1 MEKTKKNKKHLS
13 LKDQHAKWAWVF
25 LAPWL
30 IGIAVFFVWPM
41 AQSVI
46 YSFSRLTVTASG
58 FQLDWVGT
66 ENYSYLFTKDTFFLP
81 NLTQALGEVVPSVLM
96 ITAFSLFIAVIL
108 KEKFIGRSA
117 ARTVFF
123 FPVMIASG
131 VIITI
136 LKEQVM
142 MSVSTGGDDT
152 AAYLFQAPDLV
163 ETFASFGL
171 PDFVLTSITDIV
183 NGFFDLTWKS
193 GVQML
198 LLLSAINNI
207 PQSFYEAAVL
217 DGAGAWVKF
226 WKITFPAIT
235 PSLLVVIIYT
245 VIDSFLDYDNL
256 VMSMIRDYYQNNN
269 YTYSATIG
277 VIYFVCIL
285 ALVGL
290 VSLIMRKLV
299 VYMYQ

>member
-1 MEKTKKNKKHLS
+1 MKKLKKSPKPLS
-13 LKDQHAKWAWVF
+13 LKAQHAKWAWVF

-30 IGIAVFFVWPM
+30 IGILIFFVWPM

-46 YSFSRLTVTASG
+46 YSFSRLTITASG
-58 FQLDWVGT
+58 FQLDWVGL
-66 ENYSYLFTKDTFFLP
+66 ENYSYLLTRDTFFP
-81 NLTQALGEVVPSVLM
+81 QNLVQALGEVVPSVLM

-108 KEKFIGRSA
+108 KEKFFGRSA

-136 LKEQVM
+136 LKTQVM
-142 MSVSTGGDDT
+142 MSVSTSDST

-163 ETFASFGL
+163 NTFASFGL
-171 PDFVLTSITDIV
+171 PEFVLTSITDIV

-256 VMSMIRDYYQNNN
+256 VMEMIRDYYQNNN

-285 ALVGL
+285 ACVGL
-290 VSLIMRKLV
+290 VSLVMRKLV

>member
-1 MEKTKKNKKHLS
+1 MKKLQKSKKHLS

-30 IGIAVFFVWPM
+30 IGILVFFVWPM

-46 YSFSRLTVTASG
+46 YSFSRLSITADG
-58 FQLDWVGT
+58 FQLDPVGLD
-66 ENYSYLFTKDTFFLP
+66 NYSYLFTNDTFFLP

-142 MSVSTGGDDT
+142 MSVSTSDNT
-152 AAYLFQAPDLV
+152 ASYLFQAPDLV
-163 ETFASFGL
+163 NTFASFGL
-171 PDFVLTSITDIV
+171 PEFVLTSITDIV

-245 VIDSFLDYDNL
+245 IIDSFLDYDNL
-256 VMSMIRDYYQNNN
+256 VMEMIRDYYQNNN

-285 ALVGL
+285 ALVGI
-290 VSLIMRKLV
+290 VSLVMRKLV

>member
-1 MEKTKKNKKHLS
+1 MEKPKKAKKHLS
-13 LKDQHAKWAWVF
+13 LKAQHAKWAWVF

-30 IGIAVFFVWPM
+30 IGITVFFVWPM

-46 YSFSRLTVTASG
+46 YSVSRLTITADG
-58 FQLDWVGT
+58 FQLDWVGMD
-66 ENYSYLFTKDTFFLP
+66 NYSYLFTKDTFFLP
-81 NLTQALGEVVPSVLM
+81 NLTQALGEVIPSVLM

-142 MSVSTGGDDT
+142 MSVSTSDDT

-163 ETFASFGL
+163 KTFASFGL

-285 ALVGL
+285 AFVGL
-290 VSLIMRKLV
+290 VSLVMRKLV

>member
-1 MEKTKKNKKHLS
+1 MKKLNRSKKHLS
-13 LKDQHAKWAWVF
+13 LKSQHAKWAWVF

-30 IGIAVFFVWPM
+30 IGIVIFFVWPM
-41 AQSVI
+41 AQAVI

-58 FQLDWVGT
+58 FQLDWVALD
-66 ENYSYLFTKDTFFLP
+66 NYSYLFTKDTFFLP

-108 KEKFIGRSA
+108 KENFFGRSA

-142 MSVSTGGDDT
+142 MSVSTSDNT

-163 ETFASFGL
+163 NTFAAFGL

-217 DGAGAWVKF
+217 DGADAWVKF

-256 VMSMIRDYYQNNN
+256 VMSMIRNYYQNNN

-290 VSLIMRKLV
+290 VSLVMRKLV

>member
-1 MEKTKKNKKHLS
+1 MKKTKKSPKALS
-13 LKDQHAKWAWVF
+13 LKAQHAKWAWVF

-30 IGIAVFFVWPM
+30 LGIAVFFVWPM

-46 YSFSRLTVTASG
+46 YSFSRLTITANG
-58 FQLDWVGT
+58 FQLDWVALD
-66 ENYSYLFTKDTFFLP
+66 NYTYLFTKDTFFLP
-81 NLTQALGEVVPSVLM
+81 NLTTALGEVVPSVLM

-108 KEKFIGRSA
+108 KEKFFGRSA

-142 MSVSTGGDDT
+142 MSVSTGDDT

-163 ETFASFGL
+163 KTFAAFGL

-290 VSLIMRKLV
+290 VSLVMRKLV

>member
-1 MEKTKKNKKHLS
+1 MKKPKKIKKHLS

-30 IGIAVFFVWPM
+30 IGITVFFVWPM

-46 YSFSRLTVTASG
+46 YSFSRLTITASG
-58 FQLDWVGT
+58 FQLDWVALD
-66 ENYSYLFTKDTFFLP
+66 NYSYLFTKDTFFLP

-108 KEKFIGRSA
+108 KEKFFGRSA

-142 MSVSTGGDDT
+142 MSVSTSDNT

-163 ETFASFGL
+163 NTFAAFGL
-171 PDFVLTSITDIV
+171 PEFVLTSITDIV

-245 VIDSFLDYDNL
+245 IIDSFLDYDNL

-290 VSLIMRKLV
+290 VNLVMRKLV

>member
-1 MEKTKKNKKHLS
+1 MKKLQKSKKHLS

-30 IGIAVFFVWPM
+30 IGILVFFVWPM

-46 YSFSRLTVTASG
+46 YSFSRLSITADG
-58 FQLDWVGT
+58 FQLDPVGLD
-66 ENYSYLFTKDTFFLP
+66 NYTHLFTKDTFFLP

-142 MSVSTGGDDT
+142 MSVSTSDDT

-163 ETFASFGL
+163 NTFASFGL

-245 VIDSFLDYDNL
+245 IIDSFLDYDNL
-256 VMSMIRDYYQNNN
+256 VMEMIRDYYQNNN

-285 ALVGL
+285 ALVGI
-290 VSLIMRKLV
+290 VSLVMRKLV

>member
-1 MEKTKKNKKHLS
+1 MKKTTKSKKHLS

-30 IGIAVFFVWPM
+30 IGILVFFVWPM
-41 AQSVI
+41 AQSVV
-46 YSFSRLTVTASG
+46 YSFSRLTVTSSG
-58 FQLDWVGT
+58 FQLDWVAL

-81 NLTQALGEVVPSVLM
+81 NLTQALGEVIPSVLM

-142 MSVSTGGDDT
+142 MSVSTSDNT

-163 ETFASFGL
+163 KTFAAFGL

-245 VIDSFLDYDNL
+245 IIDSFLDYDNL
-256 VMSMIRDYYQNNN
+256 VMSMIRNYYQNNN

>member
-1 MEKTKKNKKHLS
+1 MKKPKKSPKALS
-13 LKDQHAKWAWVF
+13 LKAQHAKWACVF

-30 IGIAVFFVWPM
+30 IGILVFFVWPM

-66 ENYSYLFTKDTFFLP
+66 ENYAYLLTKDTFFLP

-108 KEKFIGRSA
+108 KEKFFGRSA

-142 MSVSTGGDDT
+142 MSVSTGDDT

-163 ETFASFGL
+163 KTFASFGL
-171 PDFVLTSITDIV
+171 PDFVLTSFTDIV
-183 NGFFDLTWKS
+183 NGCFDLTWKS

-207 PQSFYEAAVL
+207 PQSFYEAAIL

-256 VMSMIRDYYQNNN
+256 VMSMIRN
-269 YTYSATIG
+269 
-277 VIYFVCIL
+277 
-285 ALVGL
+285 
-290 VSLIMRKLV
+290 
-299 VYMYQ
+299 

>member
-1 MEKTKKNKKHLS
+1 MEKPKKAKKHLS
-13 LKDQHAKWAWVF
+13 LKAQHAKWAWVF

-41 AQSVI
+41 AQSVV
-46 YSFSRLTVTASG
+46 YSVSRLTITADG
-58 FQLDWVGT
+58 FQLDWVGMD
-66 ENYSYLFTKDTFFLP
+66 NYSYLFTKDTFFLP
-81 NLTQALGEVVPSVLM
+81 NLTQALGEVIPSVLM

-142 MSVSTGGDDT
+142 MSVSTSDDT

-163 ETFASFGL
+163 KTFASFGL

-285 ALVGL
+285 AFVGL
-290 VSLIMRKLV
+290 VSLVMRKLV

>member
-1 MEKTKKNKKHLS
+1 MGGRFAAVDPEGETLSYEITTEPGKGVVEVGENGRFVYTPAENKKG
-13 LKDQHAKWAWVF
+13 KDYF
-25 LAPWL
+25 
-30 IGIAVFFVWPM
+30 GYRAVD
-41 AQSVI
+41 
-46 YSFSRLTVTASG
+46 ASG
-58 FQLDWVGT
+58 
-66 ENYSYLFTKDTFFLP
+66 N
-81 NLTQALGEVVPSVLM
+81 
-96 ITAFSLFIAVIL
+96 
-108 KEKFIGRSA
+108 RSEEA
-117 ARTVFF
+117 T
-123 FPVMIASG
+123 

-142 MSVSTGGDDT
+142 MSVSTSDNT

-163 ETFASFGL
+163 QTFAAFGL

-245 VIDSFLDYDNL
+245 IIDSFLDYDNL
-256 VMSMIRDYYQNNN
+256 VMSMIRNYYQNNN

>member
-1 MEKTKKNKKHLS
+1 MKKLQKSKKHLS

-30 IGIAVFFVWPM
+30 IGILVFFVWPM

-46 YSFSRLTVTASG
+46 YSFSRLSITAEG
-58 FQLDWVGT
+58 FHLDPVGLD
-66 ENYSYLFTKDTFFLP
+66 NYSYLFTKDTFFLP

-142 MSVSTGGDDT
+142 MSVSTSDNT
-152 AAYLFQAPDLV
+152 ASYLFQAPDLV
-163 ETFASFGL
+163 NTFASFGL
-171 PDFVLTSITDIV
+171 PEFVLTSITDIV

-245 VIDSFLDYDNL
+245 IIDSFLDYDNL
-256 VMSMIRDYYQNNN
+256 VMEMIRDYYQNNN

-285 ALVGL
+285 ALVGI
-290 VSLIMRKLV
+290 VSLVMRKLV

>member
-1 MEKTKKNKKHLS
+1 MKQSKKTKKHLS
-13 LKDQHAKWAWVF
+13 LKAQHAKWAWVF

-30 IGIAVFFVWPM
+30 IGILLFFVWPM

-46 YSFSRLTVTASG
+46 YSFSRLTITAEG
-58 FQLDWVGT
+58 FHLDWVALD
-66 ENYSYLFTKDTFFLP
+66 NYSYLFTKDTFFLP

-108 KEKFIGRSA
+108 KENFIGRTA

-142 MSVSTGGDDT
+142 MSVSTSDDT
-152 AAYLFQAPDLV
+152 AAYLFQAPNLV
-163 ETFASFGL
+163 ETFAAFGL
-171 PDFVLTSITDIV
+171 PEFVLTSITDIV

-245 VIDSFLDYDNL
+245 IIDSFLDYDNL
-256 VMSMIRDYYQNNN
+256 VMSMIRNYYQNNN

-290 VSLIMRKLV
+290 VNLVMRKLV

>member
-1 MEKTKKNKKHLS
+1 MNKTKKPQKQLS
-13 LKDQHAKWAWVF
+13 LKAQHAKWAWVF

-30 IGIAVFFVWPM
+30 LGILVFFVWPM

-46 YSFSRLTVTASG
+46 YSFSRLTVTSSG
-58 FQLDWVGT
+58 FQLDWVGL
-66 ENYSYLFTKDTFFLP
+66 ENYSYLLTRDTFFP
-81 NLTQALGEVVPSVLM
+81 QNLTQALGEVIPSVLM

-142 MSVSTGGDDT
+142 MSVSTSDNT
-152 AAYLFQAPDLV
+152 ASYLFQAPDLV
-163 ETFASFGL
+163 NTFASFGL
-171 PDFVLTSITDIV
+171 PEFVLTSITDIV

-245 VIDSFLDYDNL
+245 IIDSFLDYDNL
-256 VMSMIRDYYQNNN
+256 VMEMIRDYYQNNN

-285 ALVGL
+285 ALVGI
-290 VSLIMRKLV
+290 VSLVMRKLV

>member
-1 MEKTKKNKKHLS
+1 MKKLKKNPKPLS
-13 LKDQHAKWAWVF
+13 LKAQHAKWAWVF

-30 IGIAVFFVWPM
+30 IGILIFFVWPM

-46 YSFSRLTVTASG
+46 YSFSRLTITASG
-58 FQLDWVGT
+58 FQLDWVGL
-66 ENYSYLFTKDTFFLP
+66 ENYSYLLTRDTFFP
-81 NLTQALGEVVPSVLM
+81 QNLTQALGEVIPSVLM

-142 MSVSTGGDDT
+142 MSVSTSDDT

-163 ETFASFGL
+163 KTFASFGL
-171 PDFVLTSITDIV
+171 PEFVLTSITDIV

-256 VMSMIRDYYQNNN
+256 VMEMIRDYYQNNN

-285 ALVGL
+285 AFVGL
-290 VSLIMRKLV
+290 VSLVMRKLV

>member
-1 MEKTKKNKKHLS
+1 MKKLKKSPKPLS
-13 LKDQHAKWAWVF
+13 LKAQHAKWAWVF

-30 IGIAVFFVWPM
+30 IGILIFFVWPM

-46 YSFSRLTVTASG
+46 YSFSRLTITASG
-58 FQLDWVGT
+58 FQLDWVAL
-66 ENYSYLFTKDTFFLP
+66 ENYTYLFTKDTFFLP
-81 NLTQALGEVVPSVLM
+81 NLTQALGEVIPSVLM

-108 KEKFIGRSA
+108 KEKFFGRSA

-136 LKEQVM
+136 LKTQVM
-142 MSVSTGGDDT
+142 MSVSTSDST

-163 ETFASFGL
+163 NTCASFGL
-171 PDFVLTSITDIV
+171 PEFVLTSITDIV

-256 VMSMIRDYYQNNN
+256 VMQMIRNYYQNNN

-285 ALVGL
+285 AFVGL
-290 VSLIMRKLV
+290 VSLVMRKLV

>member
-1 MEKTKKNKKHLS
+1 MKIPKKSPKHLS
-13 LKDQHAKWAWVF
+13 LKAQHAKWAWVF

-30 IGIAVFFVWPM
+30 IGISVFFVWPM
-41 AQSVI
+41 AQAVI
-46 YSFSRLTVTASG
+46 YSFSRLTITANG
-58 FQLDWVGT
+58 FQLDWVALD
-66 ENYSYLFTKDTFFLP
+66 NYSYLFTKDTFFLP
-81 NLTQALGEVVPSVLM
+81 NLTEALGKVVPSVLM

-108 KEKFIGRSA
+108 KENFIGRSA

-123 FPVMIASG
+123 IPVMIASG

-142 MSVSTGGDDT
+142 MSVSTSDNN

-163 ETFASFGL
+163 NTFAAFGL

-245 VIDSFLDYDNL
+245 IIDSFLDYDNL
-256 VMSMIRDYYQNNN
+256 VMEMIRNYYQNNN

-285 ALVGL
+285 AFVGL
-290 VSLIMRKLV
+290 VSLVMRKLV

>member
-1 MEKTKKNKKHLS
+1 MKNTKKSPKALS
-13 LKDQHAKWAWVF
+13 LKAQHAKWAWVF

-30 IGIAVFFVWPM
+30 IGILVFFVWPM

-46 YSFSRLTVTASG
+46 YSFSRLTITAAG
-58 FQLDWVGT
+58 FQLDWVGS
-66 ENYSYLFTKDTFFLP
+66 ENYAYLFTKDTFFLP

-142 MSVSTGGDDT
+142 MSVSTGDDT

-171 PDFVLTSITDIV
+171 PDFGLTSFTDIV
-183 NGFFDLTWKS
+183 KGFFDLTWKS

-207 PQSFYEAAVL
+207 PQSFYEAAIL

-256 VMSMIRDYYQNNN
+256 VMQMIRNYYQNNN

-290 VSLIMRKLV
+290 VSLVMRKLV

>member
-1 MEKTKKNKKHLS
+1 MKIPKKSPKHLS
-13 LKDQHAKWAWVF
+13 LKAQHAKWAWVF

-30 IGIAVFFVWPM
+30 IGISVFFVWPM
-41 AQSVI
+41 AQAVT
-46 YSFSRLTVTASG
+46 YSFSRLTITAKG
-58 FQLDWVGT
+58 FQLDWVAL
-66 ENYSYLFTKDTFFLP
+66 ENYTHLFTRDTFFLP
-81 NLTQALGEVVPSVLM
+81 NLTEALGKVVPSVLM

-108 KEKFIGRSA
+108 KENFIGRSA

-123 FPVMIASG
+123 VPVMIASG

-142 MSVSTGGDDT
+142 MSVSTGDDT

-163 ETFASFGL
+163 NTFAAFGL

-245 VIDSFLDYDNL
+245 IIDSFLDYDNL
-256 VMSMIRDYYQNNN
+256 VMEMIRDYYQNNN

-285 ALVGL
+285 AFVGL
-290 VSLIMRKLV
+290 VSLVMRKLV

>member
-1 MEKTKKNKKHLS
+1 MEKPKKNKKHLS
-13 LKDQHAKWAWVF
+13 LKNQHAKWAWVF

-41 AQSVI
+41 AQSVV
-46 YSFSRLTVTASG
+46 YSVSRLTITADG
-58 FQLDWVGT
+58 FQLDWVGLD
-66 ENYSYLFTKDTFFLP
+66 NYSYLFTKDTFFLP

-108 KEKFIGRSA
+108 KEKFFGRSA

-142 MSVSTGGDDT
+142 MSVSTSDDT

-163 ETFASFGL
+163 ETFAAFGL
-171 PDFVLTSITDIV
+171 PEFVLTSITNIV

-256 VMSMIRDYYQNNN
+256 VMEMIRNYYQNNN

-285 ALVGL
+285 AFVGL
-290 VSLIMRKLV
+290 VSLVMRKLV

>member
-1 MEKTKKNKKHLS
+1 MNKTKKNQKQLS
-13 LKDQHAKWAWVF
+13 LKAQHAKWAWVF

-30 IGIAVFFVWPM
+30 LGILVFFVWPM

-46 YSFSRLTVTASG
+46 YSFSRLTVTSSG
-58 FQLDWVGT
+58 FQLDWVGL
-66 ENYSYLFTKDTFFLP
+66 ENYSYLLTRDTFFP
-81 NLTQALGEVVPSVLM
+81 QNLTQALGEVIPSVLM

-108 KEKFIGRSA
+108 KEKFFGRSA

-142 MSVSTGGDDT
+142 MSVSTSDNT

-163 ETFASFGL
+163 KTFASFGL

-183 NGFFDLTWKS
+183 NGFFNLTWKS

-285 ALVGL
+285 AFVGL
-290 VSLIMRKLV
+290 VSLVMRKLV

>member
-1 MEKTKKNKKHLS
+1 MNKPKKHLS
-13 LKDQHAKWAWVF
+13 LKAQHAKWAWVF

-30 IGIAVFFVWPM
+30 VGILVFFVWPM

-46 YSFSRLTVTASG
+46 YSFSHLTITSSG
-58 FQLDWVGT
+58 FHLDWVGL
-66 ENYSYLFTKDTFFLP
+66 ENYSYLLTRDTFFP
-81 NLTQALGEVVPSVLM
+81 QNLTQALGEVVPSVLM

-108 KEKFIGRSA
+108 KEKFLGRGA

-123 FPVMIASG
+123 VPVMIASG

-142 MSVSTGGDDT
+142 MSVSTSDNT
-152 AAYLFQAPDLV
+152 ATYLFQAPDLV
-163 ETFASFGL
+163 NTFAKFGL
-171 PDFVLTSITDIV
+171 PEFVLTSITDIV

-207 PQSFYEAAVL
+207 PQSFYEAAIL

-245 VIDSFLDYDNL
+245 IIDSFLDYDNL
-256 VMSMIRDYYQNNN
+256 VMEMIRDYYQNNN

-290 VSLIMRKLV
+290 VSLVMRKLV

>member
-1 MEKTKKNKKHLS
+1 MKKLQKSKKHLS

-30 IGIAVFFVWPM
+30 IGILVFFVWPM

-46 YSFSRLTVTASG
+46 YSFSRLSITAEG
-58 FQLDWVGT
+58 FHLDPVGLD
-66 ENYSYLFTKDTFFLP
+66 NYSYLFTKDTFFLP

-142 MSVSTGGDDT
+142 MSVSTSDNT
-152 AAYLFQAPDLV
+152 ASYLFQAPDPV
-163 ETFASFGL
+163 NTFASFGL
-171 PDFVLTSITDIV
+171 PEFVLTSITDIV

-245 VIDSFLDYDNL
+245 IIDSFLDYDNL
-256 VMSMIRDYYQNNN
+256 VMEMIRDYYQNNN

-285 ALVGL
+285 ALVGI
-290 VSLIMRKLV
+290 VSLVMRKLV

>member
-1 MEKTKKNKKHLS
+1 MKKPKKTKKHLS
-13 LKDQHAKWAWVF
+13 LKAQNAKWAWVF
-25 LAPWL
+25 LTPWL
-30 IGIAVFFVWPM
+30 IGIIVFFVWPM

-46 YSFSRLTVTASG
+46 YSFSRLSITASG

-66 ENYSYLFTKDTFFLP
+66 DNYSYLFTKDTFFLP

-108 KEKFIGRSA
+108 KEKFFGRSA

-142 MSVSTGGDDT
+142 MSVSTSDDT
-152 AAYLFQAPDLV
+152 ATYLFQAPDLV
-163 ETFASFGL
+163 NTFAAFGL
-171 PDFVLTSITDIV
+171 PEFVLTSITDIV

-207 PQSFYEAAVL
+207 PQSFYEAAIL

-285 ALVGL
+285 AFVGL
-290 VSLIMRKLV
+290 VSLVMRKLV

>member
-1 MEKTKKNKKHLS
+1 MKKAKKTKKHLS
-13 LKDQHAKWAWVF
+13 LKAQHAKWAWVF

-30 IGIAVFFVWPM
+30 IGITVFFVWPM

-46 YSFSRLTVTASG
+46 YSFSRLSITADG
-58 FQLDWVGT
+58 FQLDWVGSD
-66 ENYSYLFTKDTFFLP
+66 NYSYLFTKDTFFLP

-108 KEKFIGRSA
+108 KEKFFGRSA

-142 MSVSTGGDDT
+142 MSVSTSDDT

-163 ETFASFGL
+163 NTFAAFGL

-256 VMSMIRDYYQNNN
+256 VMEMIRDYYQNNN

-285 ALVGL
+285 AFVGL
-290 VSLIMRKLV
+290 VSLVMRKLV

>member
-1 MEKTKKNKKHLS
+1 MEKPKKNKKHLS
-13 LKDQHAKWAWVF
+13 LKNQHAKWAWVF

-41 AQSVI
+41 AQSVV
-46 YSFSRLTVTASG
+46 YSVSRLTITADG
-58 FQLDWVGT
+58 FQLDWVGLD
-66 ENYSYLFTKDTFFLP
+66 NYSYLFTKDTFFLP

-108 KEKFIGRSA
+108 KEKFFGRSA

-142 MSVSTGGDDT
+142 MSVSTSDDT

-163 ETFASFGL
+163 ETFAAFGL
-171 PDFVLTSITDIV
+171 PEFVLTSITDIV

-256 VMSMIRDYYQNNN
+256 VMEMIRNYYQNNN

-285 ALVGL
+285 AFVGL
-290 VSLIMRKLV
+290 VSLVMRKLV

>member
-1 MEKTKKNKKHLS
+1 MEKPKKAKKHLS
-13 LKDQHAKWAWVF
+13 LKAQHAKWAWVF

-30 IGIAVFFVWPM
+30 IGITVFFVWPM

-46 YSFSRLTVTASG
+46 YSVSRLTITADG
-58 FQLDWVGT
+58 FQLDWVGMD
-66 ENYSYLFTKDTFFLP
+66 NYSYLFTKDTFFLP
-81 NLTQALGEVVPSVLM
+81 NLTQALGEVIPSVLM

-142 MSVSTGGDDT
+142 MSVSTSDDT

-163 ETFASFGL
+163 KTFASFGL

-285 ALVGL
+285 AFVGL

>member
-1 MEKTKKNKKHLS
+1 MEKPKKAKKHLS
-13 LKDQHAKWAWVF
+13 LKAQHAKWAWVF

-30 IGIAVFFVWPM
+30 LGIAVFFVWPM
-41 AQSVI
+41 AQTVI
-46 YSFSRLTVTASG
+46 YSFSRLTVTANG

-66 ENYSYLFTKDTFFLP
+66 DNYSYLFTKDTFFLP

-108 KEKFIGRSA
+108 KEKFFGRSA

-142 MSVSTGGDDT
+142 MSVSTSDDT

-163 ETFASFGL
+163 KTFASFGL

-290 VSLIMRKLV
+290 VSLVMRKLV

>member
-1 MEKTKKNKKHLS
+1 MKKPQKTKKHLS

-30 IGIAVFFVWPM
+30 IGILVFFVWPM

-46 YSFSRLTVTASG
+46 YSVSRLTITANG
-58 FQLDWVGT
+58 FQLDWVGLD
-66 ENYSYLFTKDTFFLP
+66 NYIYLLTKDTFFP
-81 NLTQALGEVVPSVLM
+81 QNLTQALGEVIPSVLM

-136 LKEQVM
+136 LKNQVM
-142 MSVSTGGDDT
+142 MSVSTSNDT

-163 ETFASFGL
+163 KTFAAFGL

-245 VIDSFLDYDNL
+245 IIDSFLDYDNL
-256 VMSMIRDYYQNNN
+256 VMEMIRNYYQNNN

-285 ALVGL
+285 AFVGL
-290 VSLIMRKLV
+290 VSLVMRKLV

>member
-1 MEKTKKNKKHLS
+1 MEKPKKAKKHLS
-13 LKDQHAKWAWVF
+13 LRAQHAKWAWVF

-46 YSFSRLTVTASG
+46 YSVSRLTITAEG
-58 FQLDWVGT
+58 FQLDWVGMD
-66 ENYSYLFTKDTFFLP
+66 NYSYLFTKDTFFLP
-81 NLTQALGEVVPSVLM
+81 NLTQALGEVIPSVLM

-142 MSVSTGGDDT
+142 MSVSTGDDT

-163 ETFASFGL
+163 KTFASFGL

-285 ALVGL
+285 AFVGL
-290 VSLIMRKLV
+290 VSLVMRKLV

>member
-1 MEKTKKNKKHLS
+1 MKKLQKSKKHLS

-30 IGIAVFFVWPM
+30 IGILVFFVWPM

-46 YSFSRLTVTASG
+46 YSFSRLSITAEG
-58 FQLDWVGT
+58 FHLDPVGLD
-66 ENYSYLFTKDTFFLP
+66 NYSYLFTKDTFFLP
-81 NLTQALGEVVPSVLM
+81 NLTQALGEVIPSVLM

-142 MSVSTGGDDT
+142 MSVSTSDNT
-152 AAYLFQAPDLV
+152 ASYLFQAPDLV
-163 ETFASFGL
+163 KTFASFGL
-171 PDFVLTSITDIV
+171 PEFVLTSITDIV

-245 VIDSFLDYDNL
+245 IIDSFLDYDNL
-256 VMSMIRDYYQNNN
+256 VMEMIRDYYQNNN

-285 ALVGL
+285 ALVGI
-290 VSLIMRKLV
+290 VSLVMRKLV

>member
-1 MEKTKKNKKHLS
+1 MKKINNNKKHLS
-13 LKDQHAKWAWVF
+13 LKSQHAKWAWVF

-41 AQSVI
+41 AQAVI
-46 YSFSRLTVTASG
+46 YSFSRLTVTAAG
-58 FQLDWVGT
+58 FQLDWVAL

-108 KEKFIGRSA
+108 KEKFFGRSA

-142 MSVSTGGDDT
+142 MSVSTSDNN

-163 ETFASFGL
+163 STFASFGL
-171 PDFVLTSITDIV
+171 PEFVLTSITDIV

-207 PQSFYEAAVL
+207 PVSFYEAAVL
-217 DGAGAWVKF
+217 DGADAWVKF

-245 VIDSFLDYDNL
+245 IIDSFLDYDNL

>member
-1 MEKTKKNKKHLS
+1 MKKVEKNKKHLS
-13 LKDQHAKWAWVF
+13 LKAQHAKWAWVF

-30 IGIAVFFVWPM
+30 IGILVFFVWPM

-46 YSFSRLTVTASG
+46 YSFSRLTITSEG
-58 FQLDWVGT
+58 FHLEWVKL
-66 ENYSYLFTKDTFFLP
+66 ENYAYLFTKDTFFLP

-108 KEKFIGRSA
+108 KENFIGRSA

-142 MSVSTGGDDT
+142 MSVSTSDST

-163 ETFASFGL
+163 KTFAAFGL

-207 PQSFYEAAVL
+207 PQSFYEAAIL

-245 VIDSFLDYDNL
+245 IIDSFLDYDNL
-256 VMSMIRDYYQNNN
+256 VMSMIRNYYQNNN

-290 VSLIMRKLV
+290 VSLVMRKLV

>member
-1 MEKTKKNKKHLS
+1 MEKPKKAKKHRS
-13 LKDQHAKWAWVF
+13 LKAQHAKWAWVF

-46 YSFSRLTVTASG
+46 YSFSRLSITASG

-66 ENYSYLFTKDTFFLP
+66 DNYSYLFTKDTFFLP

-108 KEKFIGRSA
+108 KEKFFGRSA

-142 MSVSTGGDDT
+142 MSVSTGDDT

-163 ETFASFGL
+163 KTFASFGL

-290 VSLIMRKLV
+290 VSLVMRKLV

>member
-1 MEKTKKNKKHLS
+1 MKKRNKPQKALS
-13 LKDQHAKWAWVF
+13 LKAQHAKWAWVF

-30 IGIAVFFVWPM
+30 IGILLFFVWPM

-46 YSFSRLTVTASG
+46 YSFSRLTITSEG
-58 FQLDWVGT
+58 FHLEWVSL

-81 NLTQALGEVVPSVLM
+81 NLTEALGEVIPSVLM
-96 ITAFSLFIAVIL
+96 ITAFSLLIAVIL
-108 KEKFIGRSA
+108 KENFIGRSA

-142 MSVSTGGDDT
+142 MSVSTSDNT
-152 AAYLFQAPDLV
+152 ASYLFQAPDLV
-163 ETFASFGL
+163 STFAAFGL

-217 DGAGAWVKF
+217 DGADAWTKF

-245 VIDSFLDYDNL
+245 IIDSFLDYDNL
-256 VMSMIRDYYQNNN
+256 VMSMIRNYYQNNN

-277 VIYFVCIL
+277 VIYFVCVL

-290 VSLIMRKLV
+290 VSLVMRKLV

>member
-1 MEKTKKNKKHLS
+1 
-13 LKDQHAKWAWVF
+13 
-25 LAPWL
+25 
-30 IGIAVFFVWPM
+30 M

-46 YSFSRLTVTASG
+46 YSVSRLTITAEG
-58 FQLDWVGT
+58 FQLDWVGMD
-66 ENYSYLFTKDTFFLP
+66 NYSYLFTKDTFFLP
-81 NLTQALGEVVPSVLM
+81 NLTQALGEVIPSVLM

-142 MSVSTGGDDT
+142 MSVSTGDDT

-163 ETFASFGL
+163 KTFASFGL

-285 ALVGL
+285 AFVGL
-290 VSLIMRKLV
+290 VSLVMRKLV

>member
-1 MEKTKKNKKHLS
+1 MNKTKKNQKQLS
-13 LKDQHAKWAWVF
+13 LKAQHAKWAWVF

-30 IGIAVFFVWPM
+30 LGILVFFVWPM

-46 YSFSRLTVTASG
+46 YSFSRLTVTSSG
-58 FQLDWVGT
+58 FQLDWVGL
-66 ENYSYLFTKDTFFLP
+66 ENYSYLLTRDTFFP
-81 NLTQALGEVVPSVLM
+81 QNLTQALGEVIPSVLM

-108 KEKFIGRSA
+108 KEKFFGRSA

-142 MSVSTGGDDT
+142 MSVSTSDNT

-163 ETFASFGL
+163 KTFASFGL

-183 NGFFDLTWKS
+183 NGFFNLTWKS

-217 DGAGAWVKF
+217 DGAGTWVKF

-256 VMSMIRDYYQNNN
+256 VMEMIRNYYQNNN

-285 ALVGL
+285 AFVGL
-290 VSLIMRKLV
+290 VSLVMRKLV

>member
-1 MEKTKKNKKHLS
+1 MKKLKKNPKPLS
-13 LKDQHAKWAWVF
+13 LKAQHAKWAWVF

-30 IGIAVFFVWPM
+30 IGILIFFVWPM

-46 YSFSRLTVTASG
+46 YSFSRLTITASG
-58 FQLDWVGT
+58 FQLDWVAL
-66 ENYSYLFTKDTFFLP
+66 ENYTYLFTKDTFFLP
-81 NLTQALGEVVPSVLM
+81 NLTQALGEVIPSVLM

-108 KEKFIGRSA
+108 KEKFFGRSA

-136 LKEQVM
+136 LKTQVM
-142 MSVSTGGDDT
+142 MSVSTSDST

-163 ETFASFGL
+163 NTFASFGL
-171 PDFVLTSITDIV
+171 PEFVLTSITDIV

-256 VMSMIRDYYQNNN
+256 VMQMIRNYYQNNN

-285 ALVGL
+285 ACVGL
-290 VSLIMRKLV
+290 VSLVMRKLV